1 MFSCEIWEI
10 FKNMYFE
17 EHLQTTASIQHLE
30 QNWSKICQKLKT
42 SKIYWPFW
50 RFGIRLRLNM
60 SIIVEWV
67 VITIARSYSHCKN
80 VISNNSKKFG
90 ILIVNFDCEPV
101 ASFSKKL
108 TNPNAS
114 IKKVHNGLSYC
125 SEFFF
130 NGLLYFR
137 ST

>member
-17 EHLQTTASIQHLE
+17 EHLRTTASIKHLE

-50 RFGIRLRLNM
+50 WFGIRFRLNM
-60 SIIVEWV
+60 STIIEWV

-114 IKKVHNGLSYC
+114 IKKVHNESSYC
-125 SEFFF
+125 SAFFF